1 MGLETSVDLVDLIA
15 WVLFGALAGWVASII
30 TGRRQGWLMNIIIG
44 IVGAFLGGFL
54 VEILTGEALAMG
66 WNWRSFAVAVV
77 GAVLLLWVSTLVRKR
92 R

>member
-1 MGLETSVDLVDLIA
+1 MGLDTSMSLVDLIA
-15 WVLFGALAGWVASII
+15 WILFGALAGWVASMI

-54 VEILTGEALAMG
+54 VQVLTGENLAMG
-66 WNWRSFAVAVV
+66 WDWRSFAVAVV
-77 GAVLLLWVSTLVRKR
+77 GATLLLWVSELVRKR